1 MTFIIAR
8 IPIQFLNAKSL
19 QQNLPFYWTKVL
31 LQGSTDLHPFMSEI
45 MAVMATISPDQL
57 IALVVNSSLLAKMRR
72 VSKMIA
78 FWKSYYA
85 KKCVDY
91 LTNSPIS
98 YKKPLIIGFAAFVQ
112 LCHIRRI
119 QREELTADQICI
131 IEELKIILRNSIF
144 DENVLTELN
153 NRQQYRQGVMFPS
166 DTMNYLEQFGWFIF
180 AKHFMDDGEFDPIE
194 FKIAG

>member
-72 VSKMIA
+72 VTKNDC
-78 FWKSYYA
+78 F
-85 KKCVDY
+85 
-91 LTNSPIS
+91 
-98 YKKPLIIGFAAFVQ
+98 
-112 LCHIRRI
+112 
-119 QREELTADQICI
+119 
-131 IEELKIILRNSIF
+131 
-144 DENVLTELN
+144 
-153 NRQQYRQGVMFPS
+153 
-166 DTMNYLEQFGWFIF
+166 LE
-180 AKHFMDDGEFDPIE
+180 K
-194 FKIAG
+194 